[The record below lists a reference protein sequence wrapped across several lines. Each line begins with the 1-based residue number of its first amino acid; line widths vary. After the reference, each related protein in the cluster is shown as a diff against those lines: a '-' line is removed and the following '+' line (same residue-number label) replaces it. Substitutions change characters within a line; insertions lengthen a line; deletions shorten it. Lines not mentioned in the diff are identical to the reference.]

1 MRLELRIINIS
12 DVQFGE
18 KTELRGD
25 RLLIDREELITL
37 LLEDQRLGR
46 VEIELAHPGE
56 SCRILQVSDVIE
68 PRAKIGKTGEDF
80 PGVIGKQISA
90 GGGQTCVLRGAAV
103 VINDQSALG
112 GPSHDPIGCIIDMS
126 GPAEDVSPYAHTQ
139 NIVVL
144 PYPTEDTSNNE
155 YLLAQKLA
163 GLKTARYL
171 AKAGETIEPDET
183 EIYELP
189 ALSQITPE
197 LEQLPRVAY
206 IFQAYCTSYPAIPG
220 EPILY
225 GDSLRKLIPVLVHP
239 NEILDGALINP
250 YQGMGIETYAIQ
262 NHPTIQ
268 GLYQRHGQD
277 LSFAGVIVTVSQYTE
292 PERERSAA
300 IAANLAKNILA
311 ADGVILTKSSS
322 GAPDIDVAQT
332 AQRCEELGIKAVIIN
347 WGRQQDAGDEGN
359 IVIFNLPKADA
370 LISTGSPLRT
380 LKLSA
385 VKRIIGRPVN
395 LPSGEPITSAFNKR
409 ILFISGAVGQ
419 LGNSRMVA
427 AQY

>member
-1 MRLELRIINIS
+1 MRLELRVINIL

-18 KTELRGD
+18 KTELRGG
-25 RLLIDREELITL
+25 RLLIDREELIEL
-37 LLEDQRLGR
+37 LLEDRRLER

-68 PRAKIGKTGEDF
+68 PRAKIGNTGDDF

-103 VINDQSALG
+103 VINDQSALS
-112 GPSHDPIGCIIDMS
+112 GPSQNPIGNIIDMS
-126 GPAEDVSPYAHTQ
+126 GPAEEVTPYAHTQ

-144 PYPTEDTSNNE
+144 PYPTEDTSKNE
-155 YLLAQKLA
+155 YILAQKLA

-171 AKAGETIEPDET
+171 AKAGETIEPDEV

-189 ALSQITPE
+189 ALSQITPD
-197 LEQLPRVAY
+197 LEHLPRVAY
-206 IFQAYCTSYPAIPG
+206 IFQAYCTSHPAIPG

-262 NHPTIQ
+262 NHPTIK

-277 LSFAGVIVTVSQYTE
+277 LYFAGVIVTVSQYTE

-347 WGRQQDAGDEGN
+347 WGRQQDAGDEEN

-380 LKLSA
+380 LKLPA
-385 VKRIIGRPVN
+385 VIRIIGRQVT
-395 LPSGEPITSAFNKR
+395 LPSGEPITSAFNNR

>member
-1 MRLELRIINIS
+1 MRLELRNIEIS
-12 DVQFGE
+12 KVRFGD
-18 KTELRGD
+18 KTEIRAGQ
-25 RLLIDREELITL
+25 LLIDQEELIAL
-37 LLEDQRLGR
+37 LLEDRRLGR

-80 PGVIGKQISA
+80 PGVIGKQSSA
-90 GGGQTCVLRGAAV
+90 GQGQTCVLRGAAV
-103 VINDQSALG
+103 VINDQSVLS
-112 GPSHDPIGCIIDMS
+112 GPAHDPVGSIIDMT
-126 GPAEDVSPYAHTQ
+126 GPAAEITPYAQTH

-144 PYPTEDTSNNE
+144 PYAAKDTTSNE

-171 AKAGETIEPDET
+171 AQAGQSIEPDEV

-189 ALSQITPE
+189 PLSQITAE

-206 IFQAYCTSYPAIPG
+206 IFQAYCTSFPAIPG

-225 GDSLRKLIPVLVHP
+225 GDSLRKLIPILVHP
-239 NEILDGALINP
+239 NEILDGAIINP
-250 YQGMGIETYAIQ
+250 YQGMAIETYAIQ
-262 NHPTIQ
+262 NHPTIK
-268 GLYQRHGQD
+268 GLYRKHGQE
-277 LSFAGVIVTVSQYTE
+277 LYFAGVIVTVSQYTE

-300 IAANLAKNILA
+300 MAASMAKHILG

-322 GAPDIDVAQT
+322 GAPEINVAQT
-332 AQRCEELGIKAVIIN
+332 AQRCEELGIKAVIIT
-347 WGRQQDAGDEGN
+347 WGRKQDAGDDGN
-359 IVIFNLPKADA
+359 SVIFNLPKANA
-370 LISTGSPLRT
+370 LISTGNPLRT
-380 LKLSA
+380 LKLPA
-385 VKRIIGRPVN
+385 VERIIGRPVT
-395 LPSGEPITSAFNKR
+395 LPSGEPITSTFDKR

>member
-1 MRLELRIINIS
+1 MRLELRNIDIS
-12 DVQFGE
+12 KVQFGD
-18 KTELRGD
+18 KTEIRAGQ
-25 RLLIDREELITL
+25 LLIDQEELIAL
-37 LLEDQRLGR
+37 LLEDRRLGR

-68 PRAKIGKTGEDF
+68 PRAKNGKTGEDF
-80 PGVIGKQISA
+80 PGVIGKQSSA
-90 GGGQTCVLRGAAV
+90 GQGQTCVLRGAAV
-103 VINDQSALG
+103 VINDQSVLS
-112 GPSHDPIGCIIDMS
+112 GPAHDPVGSIIDMT
-126 GPAEDVSPYAHTQ
+126 GPAAEITPYAQTH

-144 PYPTEDTSNNE
+144 PYAAKDTTSNE

-171 AKAGETIEPDET
+171 AQAGQSIEPDEV
-183 EIYELP
+183 EIYEIP
-189 ALSQITPE
+189 PLSQITAE

-206 IFQAYCTSYPAIPG
+206 IFQAYCTSFPAIPG

-225 GDSLRKLIPVLVHP
+225 GDSLRKLIPILVHP
-239 NEILDGALINP
+239 NEILDGAIINP
-250 YQGMGIETYAIQ
+250 YQGMAIETYAIQ
-262 NHPTIQ
+262 NHPTIK
-268 GLYQRHGQD
+268 GLYRKHGQE
-277 LSFAGVIVTVSQYTE
+277 LYFAGVIVTVSQYTE
-292 PERERSAA
+292 PERERSAVM
-300 IAANLAKNILA
+300 AASMAKHILG

-332 AQRCEELGIKAVIIN
+332 AQRCEELGIKAVIIT
-347 WGRQQDAGDEGN
+347 WGRKQDAGDDGN
-359 IVIFNLPKADA
+359 SVIFNLPKANA

-380 LKLSA
+380 LKLPA
-385 VKRIIGRPVN
+385 VERIIGRPVT
-395 LPSGEPITSAFNKR
+395 LPSGEPITSTFDKR

>member
-12 DVQFGE
+12 NVQFGE
-18 KTELRGD
+18 KTELCGD
-25 RLLIDREELITL
+25 RLLIDREELIAL
-37 LLEDQRLGR
+37 LLDDPRLER

-56 SCRILQVSDVIE
+56 SCRILQASDVIE

-80 PGVIGKQISA
+80 PGVIGKQNLS
-90 GGGQTCVLRGAAV
+90 GEGQTCVLRGAAV
-103 VINDQSALG
+103 VINDQSALS
-112 GPSHDPIGCIIDMS
+112 GPSHDPMGSIIDMS
-126 GPAEDVSPYAHTQ
+126 GPAEEVTPYAHTQ

-144 PYPTEDTSNNE
+144 PYAAEDTTNNE

-171 AKAGETIEPDET
+171 AKAGETIEPDEV

-189 ALSQITPE
+189 PLSQITPD

-206 IFQAYCTSYPAIPG
+206 IFQVYCTSFPAIPG

-225 GDSLRKLIPVLVHP
+225 GDSLRKLSPIPIHP

-262 NHPTIQ
+262 NHPTIK
-268 GLYQRHGQD
+268 GLYQRHSQD

-300 IAANLAKNILA
+300 IAASMAKHILG

-332 AQRCEELGIKAVIIN
+332 AQRCEELGVKAVIIT
-347 WGRQQDAGDEGN
+347 WGRKQDSGDQSGS
-359 IVIFNLPKADA
+359 VIFNLPKVNA

-380 LKLSA
+380 LKLPE
-385 VKRIIGRPVN
+385 VKRIIGRPVR
-395 LPSGEPITSAFNKR
+395 LRSGEPSTSAFDKR

>member
-1 MRLELRIINIS
+1 MRLELRIIEIS
-12 DVQFGE
+12 QVKFGK
-18 KTELRGD
+18 KTEIRGSQ
-25 RLLIDREELITL
+25 LLINREELVSL
-37 LLEDQRLGR
+37 LLEDRRLGR

-68 PRAKIGKTGEDF
+68 PRAKVGETGEDF
-80 PGVIGKQISA
+80 PGVIGKQSA
-90 GGGQTCVLRGAAV
+90 AGQGQTCVLRGAAV
-103 VINDQSALG
+103 VINDQSALS
-112 GPSHDPIGCIIDMS
+112 GPAHDPMGSIIDMT
-126 GPAEDVSPYAHTQ
+126 GPAAEITPYAHTH

-144 PYPTEDTSNNE
+144 PYAAKDTTDNE
-155 YLLAQKLA
+155 CLLAQKLA

-171 AKAGETIEPDET
+171 AQAGRTIEPDEI
-183 EIYELP
+183 EVYELP
-189 ALSQITPE
+189 PLSQRAPE
-197 LEQLPRVAY
+197 HEHLPKVAY
-206 IFQAYCTSYPAIPG
+206 IFQAYCTSFPAIPG

-225 GDSLRKLIPVLVHP
+225 GDSLRKLIPILVHP

-268 GLYQRHGQD
+268 GLCRKHGQE
-277 LSFAGVIVTVSQYTE
+277 LCFAGVIVTVSQYTE

-300 IAANLAKNILA
+300 MAAGMAKHILG

-332 AQRCEELGIKAVIIN
+332 AQRCEEIGIKAVIIT
-347 WGRQQDAGDEGN
+347 WGRKQDAGDDGGS
-359 IVIFNLPKADA
+359 VIFNLPGVDA
-370 LISTGSPLRT
+370 LISTGSPLRS
-380 LKLSA
+380 LNLPA
-385 VKRIIGRPVN
+385 VDRVIGRSVT
-395 LPSGEPITSAFNKR
+395 LPSGEPITSAFDKR

-419 LGNSRMVA
+419 LGNSKMVA